1 MGLDPISILI
11 RSHLLYTKSKEYIV
25 EFDQL
30 DLQKALKILD
40 TLPQTPQVKLQKQEI
55 QKRINKITDT
65 TIKELLSKH
74 EIKKEE
80 LKPTLKE
87 EPTPT
92 KEPQTTPTPCKNLVV
107 STPKDNTYTTYHNN
121 TNKVNLGKLS
131 EREANL
137 LFAIFQKLKD
147 QGNTLIR
154 FEPQDLK
161 RMLNIDISN
170 ERLSEVVIKLWDSIK
185 TADFWK
191 ISETETSIIQ
201 ENYMLFSRCKI
212 ELNKPSKD
220 LKYLEIQLNDNYQY
234 LLNNLGMGQYTSFN
248 LLEFQRVR
256 GKYAKTLY
264 RLLKQYK
271 STGILSVEWSQF
283 RELLDIPKDYEM
295 RNIDQKVLTPSI
307 KELNKIYPFEHLSYK
322 KERKSHDKRKVTH
335 IDFYFEQLP
344 QGETKKQKQD
354 DKQRAQRDIKLI
366 AWDIHNQIAK
376 RNAKATM
383 EARFL
388 ELKTLIGY
396 QFRHNDSG
404 IVLQIDNTTFEKNQ
418 MFLHVSYPKS
428 KHNPQK
434 FLVSN
439 KTFALELLYV
449 NGYSLK
455 KDMLEIDPP
464 SIHPITNEPIK
475 EFAQYIGKTI
485 NITNFNV
492 DQCPE
497 GINNYLKITRIVK
510 LNDNRICISVQDVDK
525 PEKLLKPFIAKDEK
539 HLKNWFKKHYR

>member
-1 MGLDPISILI
+1 MTMNTNFEQI
-11 RSHLLYTKSKEYIV
+11 RKQELELRKLLE
-25 EFDQL
+25 EL
-30 DLQKALKILD
+30 E
-40 TLPQTPQVKLQKQEI
+40 TLPQTPQVKLQKQKI
-55 QKRINKITDT
+55 QTYIDKITPSILSGFDQKF
-65 TIKELLSKH
+65 KEIIENLSN
-74 EIKKEE
+74 EFEKEK
-80 LKPTLKE
+80 L
-87 EPTPT
+87 TPT
-92 KEPQTTPTPCKNLVV
+92 KTPQTTPTPCKDLVV
-107 STPKDNTYTTYHNN
+107 STPKDNAYTTYHNN
-121 TNKVNLGKLS
+121 ANKVNLGKLS

-137 LFAIFQKLKD
+137 LFAIFQRLKD

-161 RMLNIDISN
+161 RMIMVKSNLTNRQLLQVLKNLLDNISGANFWIIREHVEN
-170 ERLSEVVIKLWDSIK
+170 GEVYEDH
-185 TADFWK
+185 
-191 ISETETSIIQ
+191 TS
-201 ENYMLFSRCKI
+201 YMLFKQFEIRIHKLTQTI
-212 ELNKPSKD
+212 E
-220 LKYLEIQLNDNYQY
+220 YLEVQLNDSYQY
-234 LLNNLGMGQYTSFN
+234 LLNNLGMGGQYTSFK

-283 RELLDIPKDYEM
+283 RELLDIPKDYKME
-295 RNIDQKVLTPSI
+295 NIDQKVLTPSL
-307 KELNKIYPFEHLSYK
+307 KELRKIYPFEHLSYK

-344 QGETKKQKQD
+344 QGETKQQKQK
-354 DKQRAQRDIKLI
+354 DKQRAKRDIKLI

-396 QFRHNDSG
+396 QFRHNNG
-404 IVLQIDNTTFEKNQ
+404 TILQINDATFEKNQ
-418 MFLHVSYPKS
+418 MFLHVSTNKNS
-428 KHNPQK
+428 QK

-439 KTFALELLYV
+439 KTFALELLFV

-455 KDMLEIDPP
+455 KDSLLEEIDPP
-464 SIHPITNEPIK
+464 KIHPITNEPIK
-475 EFAQYIGKTI
+475 EFAEYIGKTI
-485 NITNFNV
+485 HITNFNV

-497 GINNYLKITRIVK
+497 GINNYLKITRIAK
-510 LNDNRICISVQDVDK
+510 LNDNRICISIQDVDK
-525 PEKLLKPFIAKDEK
+525 PDKLLKPFIAKDEK

>member
-1 MGLDPISILI
+1 M
-11 RSHLLYTKSKEYIV
+11 

-30 DLQKALKILD
+30 ESQRSDLQKVLKELD
-40 TLPQTPQVKLQKQEI
+40 MLPQTPQIELQKQEI
-55 QKRINKITDT
+55 QDRINKITDT
-65 TIKELLSKH
+65 IIKKLLSKH

-80 LKPTLKE
+80 LEHTLKE
-87 EPTPT
+87 KPTPL
-92 KEPQTTPTPCKNLVV
+92 KEPQTTPTPCKDLVV
-107 STPKDNTYTTYHNN
+107 ATKDNTYTTYHNN

-161 RMLNIDISN
+161 QMIMVKSNLTNRQLLQILKNLLDNISGANFWI
-170 ERLSEVVIKLWDSIK
+170 IKEHVENGEIY
-185 TADFWK
+185 
-191 ISETETSIIQ
+191 ENHTS
-201 ENYMLFSRCKI
+201 YMLFKQFEIRIHKPTQTI
-212 ELNKPSKD
+212 E
-220 LKYLEIQLNDNYQY
+220 YLDVQLNDSYQY
-234 LLNNLGMGQYTSFN
+234 LLNNLGMGGQYTSFK

-271 STGILSVEWSQF
+271 ITGILSVEWSQF
-283 RELLDIPKDYEM
+283 RELLDIPKDYKME
-295 RNIDQKVLTPSI
+295 NIDQKVLNPSL
-307 KELNKIYPFEHLSYK
+307 KELRKIYPFEHLSYK
-322 KERKSHDKRKVTH
+322 KERRSHDKRKVTH

-344 QGETKKQKQD
+344 QGETKKQKQAN
-354 DKQRAQRDIKLI
+354 KQRAKRDIKLV
-366 AWDIHNQIAK
+366 AWDINNQIAK
-376 RNAKATM
+376 RNAKATI
-383 EARFL
+383 EARLL

-404 IVLQIDNTTFEKNQ
+404 IILQIDNATFENNQ
-418 MFLHVSYPKS
+418 MLLHVSYPKS

-434 FLVSN
+434 LRVSS
-439 KTFALELLYV
+439 KTFALEFLFV

-455 KDMLEIDPP
+455 KDNLLEEIDPP
-464 SIHPITNEPIK
+464 KIHPITNVLIK
-475 EFAQYIGKTI
+475 EFAEYIGKTI
-485 NITNFNV
+485 HITNFNV

-510 LNDNRICISVQDVDK
+510 LNDNRICISIQDVDK
-525 PEKLLKPFIAKDEK
+525 PDKLLKPFIAKDEK

>member
-1 MGLDPISILI
+1 MNTNFEQLRKQELEL
-11 RSHLLYTKSKEYIV
+11 RKLLE
-25 EFDQL
+25 E
-30 DLQKALKILD
+30 LD
-40 TLPQTPQVKLQKQEI
+40 TLPQTPQIKLQKQKI
-55 QKRINKITDT
+55 QTYIDKITPS
-65 TIKELLSKH
+65 ILSGFNQKFKEITEKLPN
-74 EIKKEE
+74 EFEKETP
-80 LKPTLKE
+80 KPTPL
-87 EPTPT
+87 
-92 KEPQTTPTPCKNLVV
+92 KEPQNTPTPCKNLVV
-107 STPKDNTYTTYHNN
+107 STPKDKTYITYHNN
-121 TNKVNLGKLS
+121 ANKVNLGKLS

-137 LFAIFQKLKD
+137 LFAIFQRLKD

-161 RMLNIDISN
+161 RMIMVKSNLTNRQLLQVLKNLLDNISGAN
-170 ERLSEVVIKLWDSIK
+170 
-185 TADFWK
+185 FW
-191 ISETETSIIQ
+191 IIREHVENGEIYEDHTS
-201 ENYMLFSRCKI
+201 YMLFKQFEIRIHKPTQTI
-212 ELNKPSKD
+212 E
-220 LKYLEIQLNDNYQY
+220 YLDVQLNDSYQY
-234 LLNNLGMGQYTSFN
+234 LLNNLGMGGQYTSFK

-295 RNIDQKVLTPSI
+295 RNIDQKVLTPSL
-307 KELNKIYPFEHLSYK
+307 KELRKIYPFEHLSYK

-344 QGETKKQKQD
+344 KGENKEQKQA
-354 DKQRAQRDIKLI
+354 DKQRAKRDIKLV
-366 AWDIHNQIAK
+366 AWDIHKEIAK

-428 KHNPQK
+428 KNNPQK

-455 KDMLEIDPP
+455 KDNLLEEIDPP
-464 SIHPITNEPIK
+464 KIHPITNEPIK
-475 EFAQYIGKTI
+475 EFDEYIGKTI

-510 LNDNRICISVQDVDK
+510 LNDNRICVSVQDVDK

-539 HLKNWFKKHYR
+539 HLKNWFKKYYR

>member
-1 MGLDPISILI
+1 MNTNFEQLRKQELEL
-11 RSHLLYTKSKEYIV
+11 RKLLE
-25 EFDQL
+25 E
-30 DLQKALKILD
+30 LD
-40 TLPQTPQVKLQKQEI
+40 TLPQTPQIKLQKQKI
-55 QKRINKITDT
+55 QTYIDKITPN
-65 TIKELLSKH
+65 ILSGFNQKFKEITEKLPS
-74 EIKKEE
+74 EFEKE
-80 LKPTLKE
+80 K
-87 EPTPT
+87 PTPT
-92 KEPQTTPTPCKNLVV
+92 KEPQTTPTPCKDLVV
-107 STPKDNTYTTYHNN
+107 STPKNKTYTTYHNN
-121 TNKVNLGKLS
+121 ANKVNLGKLS

-161 RMLNIDISN
+161 RMLGIKISYDN
-170 ERLSEVVIKLWDSIK
+170 LTRTARSMWNKIK
-185 TADFWK
+185 TADFWEVRD
-191 ISETETSIIQ
+191 IIVNGRECVSEK
-201 ENYMLFSRCKI
+201 NYMLFQVCEIVSDKETR
-212 ELNKPSKD
+212 EFLYMD
-220 LKYLEIQLNDNYQY
+220 IQLNTGYNY
-234 LLNNLGMGQYTSFN
+234 LLNNLGMGGQYTSFK

-295 RNIDQKVLTPSI
+295 RNIDQKVLNPSL
-307 KELNKIYPFEHLSYK
+307 KELHKIYPFEHLSYK

-344 QGETKKQKQD
+344 EGETKKQKQS
-354 DKQRAQRDIKLI
+354 DKQRAKRDIKLV

-428 KHNPQK
+428 KNNPQK
-434 FLVSN
+434 LRVSS
-439 KTFALELLYV
+439 KTFALEFLFV

-455 KDMLEIDPP
+455 KDSLLEEIDPP
-464 SIHPITNEPIK
+464 KIHPITNEPIK
-475 EFAQYIGKTI
+475 EFDEYIGKTI
-485 NITNFNV
+485 HITNNNV

-510 LNDNRICISVQDVDK
+510 LNDKRICVSVQDMDK
-525 PEKLLKPFIAKDEK
+525 PDKLLKPFIAKDEK

>member
-1 MGLDPISILI
+1 M
-11 RSHLLYTKSKEYIV
+11 
-25 EFDQL
+25 EFDQS

-40 TLPQTPQVKLQKQEI
+40 ALPQ
-55 QKRINKITDT
+55 

-80 LKPTLKE
+80 LEPTLTPKPTPL
-87 EPTPT
+87 
-92 KEPQTTPTPCKNLVV
+92 KEPQNTPTPCKDLVV

-121 TNKVNLGKLS
+121 ANKVNLGKLS

-137 LFAIFQKLKD
+137 LFAIFQRLKD

-161 RMLNIDISN
+161 RMIMVKSNLTNRQLLQVLKNLLDNISGANFWIIREHVEN
-170 ERLSEVVIKLWDSIK
+170 GEVYEDH
-185 TADFWK
+185 
-191 ISETETSIIQ
+191 TS
-201 ENYMLFSRCKI
+201 YMLFKQFEIRIHKPTQTI
-212 ELNKPSKD
+212 E
-220 LKYLEIQLNDNYQY
+220 YLDVQLNDSYQY

-283 RELLDIPKDYEM
+283 RELLDIPKDYDM
-295 RNIDQKVLTPSI
+295 RSIDNFVLKIAI
-307 KELNKIYPFEHLSYK
+307 KELHKIYPFEHLSYK
-322 KERKSHDKRKVTH
+322 KERRSHDKRKVTH

-344 QGETKKQKQD
+344 QGENKKQKQAY
-354 DKQRAQRDIKLI
+354 KQRAQRDIKLV

-428 KHNPQK
+428 KNNPQK

-455 KDMLEIDPP
+455 KDNLLEEIDPP
-464 SIHPITNEPIK
+464 KIHPITNEPIK
-475 EFAQYIGKTI
+475 EFDEYIGKTI

-510 LNDNRICISVQDVDK
+510 LNDNRICVSVQDVDK

-539 HLKNWFKKHYR
+539 HLKNWFKKYYR

>member
-1 MGLDPISILI
+1 M
-11 RSHLLYTKSKEYIV
+11 

-30 DLQKALKILD
+30 ESQRSDLQKVLKELD
-40 TLPQTPQVKLQKQEI
+40 TLPQTPQIELQKQEI
-55 QKRINKITDT
+55 QDRINKITDT
-65 TIKELLSKH
+65 IIKKLLSKH

-80 LKPTLKE
+80 LEHTLKE
-87 EPTPT
+87 KPTPL
-92 KEPQTTPTPCKNLVV
+92 KEPQTTPTPCKDLLVA
-107 STPKDNTYTTYHNN
+107 TKDNTYTTYHNN

-147 QGNTLIR
+147 QRNTLIR
-154 FEPQDLK
+154 FELQDLK
-161 RMLNIDISN
+161 QMIMVKSNLTNRQLLQILKNLLDNIGGAN
-170 ERLSEVVIKLWDSIK
+170 
-185 TADFWK
+185 FW
-191 ISETETSIIQ
+191 IIREHVENGEIYEDHTS
-201 ENYMLFSRCKI
+201 YMLFKQFEIRIHKPTQTI
-212 ELNKPSKD
+212 E
-220 LKYLEIQLNDNYQY
+220 YLEVQLNDSYQY
-234 LLNNLGMGQYTSFN
+234 LLNNLGMGGQYTSFK
-248 LLEFQRVR
+248 LLEFQKVR

-271 STGILSVEWSQF
+271 STGILSVEWTQF
-283 RELLDIPKDYEM
+283 RELLDIPKDYKME
-295 RNIDQKVLTPSI
+295 NIDQKVLNPSL
-307 KELNKIYPFEHLSYK
+307 KELRKIYPFEHLSYK
-322 KERKSHDKRKVTH
+322 KERRNSHDRRKVTH

-344 QGETKKQKQD
+344 QGETKKQKQK
-354 DKQRAQRDIKLI
+354 DKQRAKRDIKLV
-366 AWDIHNQIAK
+366 AWDINNQIAK

-404 IVLQIDNTTFEKNQ
+404 IVLQIDNATFEKNQ
-418 MFLHVSYPKS
+418 MLMHVSYPKS
-428 KHNPQK
+428 KNNPQK
-434 FLVSN
+434 LRVSS
-439 KTFALELLYV
+439 KAFALEFLFV

-455 KDMLEIDPP
+455 KDSLLEEIDPP
-464 SIHPITNEPIK
+464 KIHPITNEPIK
-475 EFAQYIGKTI
+475 EFAEYIGKTI
-485 NITNFNV
+485 HITNNNV

-510 LNDNRICISVQDVDK
+510 LNDNRICVSVQDVDK

>member
-1 MGLDPISILI
+1 M
-11 RSHLLYTKSKEYIV
+11 

-40 TLPQTPQVKLQKQEI
+40 ALPQ
-55 QKRINKITDT
+55 

-87 EPTPT
+87 KPTPL
-92 KEPQTTPTPCKNLVV
+92 KAPQTTPTPCKDLVV
-107 STPKDNTYTTYHNN
+107 TTPKDKTYITYHNN
-121 TNKVNLGKLS
+121 ANKVNLGKLS

-137 LFAIFQKLKD
+137 LFAIFQRLKD

-161 RMLNIDISN
+161 QMIMVKSN
-170 ERLSEVVIKLWDSIK
+170 LTNRQLLQVIKNLLDSISG
-185 TADFWK
+185 ANFW
-191 ISETETSIIQ
+191 IIREHVENGEIYEDHTS
-201 ENYMLFSRCKI
+201 YMLFKQFEIRIHKPTQTI
-212 ELNKPSKD
+212 E
-220 LKYLEIQLNDNYQY
+220 YLDVQLNDSYQY
-234 LLNNLGMGQYTSFN
+234 LLNNLGMGQYTSFK

-271 STGILSVEWSQF
+271 STGILSVEWTQF

-295 RNIDQKVLTPSI
+295 RNIDQKVLTPSL
-307 KELNKIYPFEHLSYK
+307 KELHKIYPFEHLSYK
-322 KERKSHDKRKVTH
+322 KERRSHDKRKVTH

-344 QGETKKQKQD
+344 QGETKKQKQS
-354 DKQRAQRDIKLI
+354 DKQRAKRDIKLV
-366 AWDIHNQIAK
+366 AWDINNQIAK

-434 FLVSN
+434 LRVSN
-439 KTFALELLYV
+439 KTFALEFLFV

-455 KDMLEIDPP
+455 KDNLLEEIDPP
-464 SIHPITNEPIK
+464 KIHPITNEPIK

-492 DQCPE
+492 DQCPK

-510 LNDNRICISVQDVDK
+510 LNDNRICVSVQDVDK
-525 PEKLLKPFIAKDEK
+525 PDKLLKPFIAKDEK

>member
-1 MGLDPISILI
+1 MGLDPYKHTNTITLIIPKI
-11 RSHLLYTKSKEYIV
+11 RSIIV

-40 TLPQTPQVKLQKQEI
+40 ALPQ
-55 QKRINKITDT
+55 

-80 LKPTLKE
+80 LEPTLKK

-92 KEPQTTPTPCKNLVV
+92 KAPQTNPTPCKDLVV
-107 STPKDNTYTTYHNN
+107 ITPKDNTYTTYHNN

-248 LLEFQRVR
+248 LLEFQKVR

-271 STGILSVEWSQF
+271 STGILSVEWTQF
-283 RELLDIPKDYEM
+283 RELLDIPKDYTM
-295 RNIDQKVLTPSI
+295 PNVDKFVLKI
-307 KELNKIYPFEHLSYK
+307 ALKELRKIYPFEHLSYK
-322 KERKSHDKRKVTH
+322 KERRNSHDKRKVTH

-344 QGETKKQKQD
+344 QGETKQQKQK
-354 DKQRAQRDIKLI
+354 DKQRAKRDIKLV
-366 AWDIHNQIAK
+366 AWGINNQIAK
-376 RNAKATM
+376 RNAKATI

-396 QFRHNDSG
+396 QFRQNDSG
-404 IVLQIDNTTFEKNQ
+404 MILQIDNATFEKNQ
-418 MFLHVSYPKS
+418 MLLHVSYPKS

-434 FLVSN
+434 FLVSS
-439 KTFALELLYV
+439 KTFALELLYI

-455 KDMLEIDPP
+455 KDNLLEEIDPP
-464 SIHPITNEPIK
+464 KIHPITNEPIK
-475 EFAQYIGKTI
+475 EFAEYIGKTI
-485 NITNFNV
+485 HITNFNV
-492 DQCPE
+492 DKCPE
-497 GINNYLKITRIVK
+497 GINNYLKITRIAK
-510 LNDNRICISVQDVDK
+510 LNDNRICISIQDVDK
-525 PEKLLKPFIAKDEK
+525 PDKLLKPFIAKDEK

>member
-1 MGLDPISILI
+1 MPMN
-11 RSHLLYTKSKEYIV
+11 TN
-25 EFDQL
+25 FDQL
-30 DLQKALKILD
+30 RKQELELRKLLEELD
-40 TLPQTPQVKLQKQEI
+40 TFPQTLQIKLQKQKI
-55 QKRINKITDT
+55 QTYIDKITPS
-65 TIKELLSKH
+65 ILSSFNQKFKEITESLNDF
-74 EIKKEE
+74 EKETQE
-80 LKPTLKE
+80 PTLNKD
-87 EPTPT
+87 
-92 KEPQTTPTPCKNLVV
+92 PQTNPTPCKDL
-107 STPKDNTYTTYHNN
+107 TLATKDNTYITYHNN

-170 ERLSEVVIKLWDSIK
+170 ERLSEVVVKLWDSIK

-220 LKYLEIQLNDNYQY
+220 LKYLEVQLNDSYHY

-271 STGILSVEWSQF
+271 STGILSVEWTQF

-295 RNIDQKVLTPSI
+295 PNIDQKVLTPSL
-307 KELNKIYPFEHLSYK
+307 KELRKIYPFEHLSYK
-322 KERKSHDKRKVTH
+322 KERRNSHDRRKVTH

-344 QGETKKQKQD
+344 QGETKPQKQK
-354 DKQRAQRDIKLI
+354 DKQRAKRDIKLV
-366 AWDIHNQIAK
+366 AWDINNQISK
-376 RNAKATM
+376 RSAKATM
-383 EARFL
+383 EARLL

-404 IVLQIDNTTFEKNQ
+404 IILQIDNATFEKNQ
-418 MFLHVSYPKS
+418 MLMHVSYPKS
-428 KHNPQK
+428 KKDPQK
-434 FLVSN
+434 LRVSS
-439 KTFALELLYV
+439 KTFALELLYI

-455 KDMLEIDPP
+455 KDSLLEEIDPP
-464 SIHPITNEPIK
+464 KIHPITNEPIK
-475 EFAQYIGKTI
+475 EFAEYIGKTI
-485 NITNFNV
+485 HITNFNV

-497 GINNYLKITRIVK
+497 GISNYLKITRIVK
-510 LNDNRICISVQDVDK
+510 LNDNRICISIQDVDK
-525 PEKLLKPFIAKDEK
+525 PDKLLKPFIAKDEK
-539 HLKNWFKKHYR
+539 HLKNWFKKHYH

>member
-1 MGLDPISILI
+1 MPINTNFEQL
-11 RSHLLYTKSKEYIV
+11 RKQELELRKLLE
-25 EFDQL
+25 E
-30 DLQKALKILD
+30 LD
-40 TLPQTPQVKLQKQEI
+40 TLPQTQQIKLQKQKI
-55 QKRINKITDT
+55 QTYIDKITPS
-65 TIKELLSKH
+65 ILSGFNQKF
-74 EIKKEE
+74 KKITENLSNE
-80 LKPTLKE
+80 FEKE

-92 KEPQTTPTPCKNLVV
+92 KAPQTTPTPCKDLVV
-107 STPKDNTYTTYHNN
+107 STHKNNAYTTYHNN
-121 TNKVNLGKLS
+121 ANKVNLGKLS

-161 RMLNIDISN
+161 QMIMVKSNLTNRQLLQILKNLLDNIGGAN
-170 ERLSEVVIKLWDSIK
+170 
-185 TADFWK
+185 FW
-191 ISETETSIIQ
+191 IIREHVENGEIYEDHTS
-201 ENYMLFSRCKI
+201 YMLFKQFEIRIHKPTQTI
-212 ELNKPSKD
+212 E
-220 LKYLEIQLNDNYQY
+220 YLDVQLNDSYQY
-234 LLNNLGMGQYTSFN
+234 LLNNLGMGGQYTSFK

-271 STGILSVEWSQF
+271 STGILSVEWGQF
-283 RELLDIPKDYEM
+283 RELLDIPKDYKME
-295 RNIDQKVLTPSI
+295 NIDQKVLTPSL
-307 KELNKIYPFEHLSYK
+307 KELRKIYPFEHLSYK
-322 KERKSHDKRKVTH
+322 KERRSHDKRKVTH

-344 QGETKKQKQD
+344 QGETKQQKQA
-354 DKQRAQRDIKLI
+354 DKQRTKRDIKLV
-366 AWDIHNQIAK
+366 AWDINNQIAK

-404 IVLQIDNTTFEKNQ
+404 IVLQIDNATFEKNQ
-418 MFLHVSYPKS
+418 MLMHVSYPKS

-434 FLVSN
+434 LRVSS
-439 KTFALELLYV
+439 KTFTLELLYI

-455 KDMLEIDPP
+455 KDNLLEEIDPP
-464 SIHPITNEPIK
+464 KIHPITNEPIK
-475 EFAQYIGKTI
+475 EFAEYIGKTI
-485 NITNFNV
+485 HITNFNV
-492 DQCPE
+492 DKCPE

-510 LNDNRICISVQDVDK
+510 LNDNRICISIQDVDK

>member
-1 MGLDPISILI
+1 M
-11 RSHLLYTKSKEYIV
+11 

-40 TLPQTPQVKLQKQEI
+40 ALPQ
-55 QKRINKITDT
+55 

-80 LKPTLKE
+80 LEPTLTPKPT
-87 EPTPT
+87 PI
-92 KEPQTTPTPCKNLVV
+92 KEPQTTITPCKDLVV
-107 STPKDNTYTTYHNN
+107 SAPKDNTYTTYHNN

-137 LFAIFQKLKD
+137 LFAIFQRLKD

-248 LLEFQRVR
+248 LLEFQQVR

-271 STGILSVEWSQF
+271 STGILSVEWTQF
-283 RELLDIPKDYEM
+283 RELLDIPKDYKM
-295 RNIDQKVLTPSI
+295 RNIDQKILTPSL
-307 KELNKIYPFEHLSYK
+307 KELKKIYPFEHLSYK
-322 KERKSHDKRKVTH
+322 KERRSHDKRKVTH
-335 IDFYFEQLP
+335 IDFYFEPLP
-344 QGETKKQKQD
+344 KGETKKQKQA
-354 DKQRAQRDIKLI
+354 DKQRAKRDIKLV
-366 AWDIHNQIAK
+366 AWDINNQIAK
-376 RNAKATM
+376 RNAKSTI
-383 EARFL
+383 EARLL

-396 QFRHNDSG
+396 QFKNNNG
-404 IVLQIDNTTFEKNQ
+404 TVLQIDNTTFEKNQ
-418 MFLHVSYPKS
+418 MLLHVSYPKS
-428 KHNPQK
+428 KNNPQK
-434 FLVSN
+434 LRVSS
-439 KTFALELLYV
+439 KTFALEFLFV

-455 KDMLEIDPP
+455 KDTLLEEIDPP

-475 EFAQYIGKTI
+475 EFAEYIGKTI
-485 NITNFNV
+485 HITNFNV

-510 LNDNRICISVQDVDK
+510 LNDNRICVSVQDVDK
-525 PEKLLKPFIAKDEK
+525 PEKLLKPFIAKNEK

>member
-1 MGLDPISILI
+1 MNTNFEQLRKQELEL
-11 RSHLLYTKSKEYIV
+11 RKLLE
-25 EFDQL
+25 E
-30 DLQKALKILD
+30 LD
-40 TLPQTPQVKLQKQEI
+40 TLPQTPQIKLQKQKI
-55 QKRINKITDT
+55 QTYIDKITPN
-65 TIKELLSKH
+65 ILSGFNQKFKEITEKLPS
-74 EIKKEE
+74 EFEKE
-80 LKPTLKE
+80 K
-87 EPTPT
+87 PTPT
-92 KEPQTTPTPCKNLVV
+92 KEPQTTPTPCKDLVV
-107 STPKDNTYTTYHNN
+107 STPKNKTYTTYHNN
-121 TNKVNLGKLS
+121 ANKVNLGKLS

-137 LFAIFQKLKD
+137 LFAIFQRLKD

-161 RMLNIDISN
+161 RMLGIKISYDN
-170 ERLSEVVIKLWDSIK
+170 LTRTARSMWNKIK
-185 TADFWK
+185 TADFWEVRD
-191 ISETETSIIQ
+191 IIVNGRECVSEK
-201 ENYMLFSRCKI
+201 NYMLFQVCEIVSDKETR
-212 ELNKPSKD
+212 EFLYMD
-220 LKYLEIQLNDNYQY
+220 IQLNTGYNY
-234 LLNNLGMGQYTSFN
+234 LLNNLGMGGQYTSFK

-295 RNIDQKVLTPSI
+295 RNIDQKVLTPSL
-307 KELNKIYPFEHLSYK
+307 KELRKIYPFEHLSYK

-344 QGETKKQKQD
+344 KGETKKQKQA
-354 DKQRAQRDIKLI
+354 DKQRTKRDIKLV

-376 RNAKATM
+376 RNAKATI

-404 IVLQIDNTTFEKNQ
+404 IILQIDNATFEKNQ

-428 KHNPQK
+428 KNNPQK
-434 FLVSN
+434 LRVSS
-439 KTFALELLYV
+439 KTFALEFLFV

-455 KDMLEIDPP
+455 KDSLLEEIDPP
-464 SIHPITNEPIK
+464 KIHPITNEPIK
-475 EFAQYIGKTI
+475 EFDEYIGKTI
-485 NITNFNV
+485 HITNNNV

-510 LNDNRICISVQDVDK
+510 LNDKRICVSVQDMDK
-525 PEKLLKPFIAKDEK
+525 PDKLLKPFIAKDEK

>member
-1 MGLDPISILI
+1 MNTNFEQLRKQELEL
-11 RSHLLYTKSKEYIV
+11 RKLLE
-25 EFDQL
+25 E
-30 DLQKALKILD
+30 LD
-40 TLPQTPQVKLQKQEI
+40 TLPQTPQIKLQKQKI
-55 QKRINKITDT
+55 QTYIDKITPS
-65 TIKELLSKH
+65 ILSGFNQKFKEITENLNDF
-74 EIKKEE
+74 EKE
-80 LKPTLKE
+80 KPTPNKDQ
-87 EPTPT
+87 
-92 KEPQTTPTPCKNLVV
+92 QTNPTPCKDLVV
-107 STPKDNTYTTYHNN
+107 ATKDNTYITYHNN

-161 RMLNIDISN
+161 RMIMVKSNLTNRQLLQILKNLLDNISGANFWIIKEHVEN
-170 ERLSEVVIKLWDSIK
+170 GEVYEDHKS
-185 TADFWK
+185 
-191 ISETETSIIQ
+191 
-201 ENYMLFSRCKI
+201 YMLFKQFEIRIHKPTQNI
-212 ELNKPSKD
+212 E
-220 LKYLEIQLNDNYQY
+220 YLEVQLNDSYHY
-234 LLNNLGMGQYTSFN
+234 LLNNLGMGGQYTSFK

-271 STGILSVEWSQF
+271 STGILSVEWTQF
-283 RELLDIPKDYEM
+283 RELLDIPKDYKME
-295 RNIDQKVLTPSI
+295 NIDQKVLTPSLN
-307 KELNKIYPFEHLSYK
+307 ELRKIYPFEHLSYK
-322 KERKSHDKRKVTH
+322 KERRNSHDKRKVTH

-344 QGETKKQKQD
+344 QGETKQQKQK
-354 DKQRAQRDIKLI
+354 DKQRAKRDIKLI

-383 EARFL
+383 EARLL

-404 IVLQIDNTTFEKNQ
+404 IILQIDNTTFEKNQ
-418 MFLHVSYPKS
+418 MFMHVSYPKS

-455 KDMLEIDPP
+455 KDSLLEEIDPP
-464 SIHPITNEPIK
+464 KIHPITNEPIK
-475 EFAQYIGKTI
+475 EFAEYIGKTI
-485 NITNFNV
+485 HITNFNV
-492 DQCPE
+492 DKCPE

-510 LNDNRICISVQDVDK
+510 LNDNRICISIQDVDK

-539 HLKNWFKKHYR
+539 HLKNWFKKHYY

>member
-1 MGLDPISILI
+1 M
-11 RSHLLYTKSKEYIV
+11 

-40 TLPQTPQVKLQKQEI
+40 TLPQT
-55 QKRINKITDT
+55 
-65 TIKELLSKH
+65 IKELLSKH
-74 EIKKEE
+74 EKETQE
-80 LKPTLKE
+80 PTLRK

-92 KEPQTTPTPCKNLVV
+92 KAPQTNPTPCKDLVV
-107 STPKDNTYTTYHNN
+107 STPKDNAYTTYHNN

-170 ERLSEVVIKLWDSIK
+170 ERLSEVVVKLWDSIK

-283 RELLDIPKDYEM
+283 RELLDIPKDYKME
-295 RNIDQKVLTPSI
+295 NIDQKVLTPSL
-307 KELNKIYPFEHLSYK
+307 KELRKIYPFEHLSYK
-322 KERKSHDKRKVTH
+322 KERRNSHDRRKVTH

-344 QGETKKQKQD
+344 QGETKQQKQK
-354 DKQRAQRDIKLI
+354 DKQRAKRDIKLI
-366 AWDIHNQIAK
+366 AWDIHNQISK

-383 EARFL
+383 EARLL

-404 IVLQIDNTTFEKNQ
+404 IILQIDNATFENNQ
-418 MFLHVSYPKS
+418 MLLHVCFPKTKKDS
-428 KHNPQK
+428 QK
-434 FLVSN
+434 LRVSN
-439 KTFALELLYV
+439 KTFALEFLFV

-455 KDMLEIDPP
+455 KDSLLEEIEPP
-464 SIHPITNEPIK
+464 KIHPITNEPIK
-475 EFAQYIGKTI
+475 EFAEYIGKTI
-485 NITNFNV
+485 HITNFNV

-510 LNDNRICISVQDVDK
+510 LNDNRICISIQDVDK

>member
-1 MGLDPISILI
+1 M
-11 RSHLLYTKSKEYIV
+11 

-40 TLPQTPQVKLQKQEI
+40 ALPQ
-55 QKRINKITDT
+55 

-80 LKPTLKE
+80 LEPTLTPKPT
-87 EPTPT
+87 PI
-92 KEPQTTPTPCKNLVV
+92 KEPQTTITPCKDLVV
-107 STPKDNTYTTYHNN
+107 SAPKDNTYTTYHNN

-137 LFAIFQKLKD
+137 LFAIFQRLKD

-248 LLEFQRVR
+248 LLEFQQVR

-264 RLLKQYK
+264 RLFKQYK
-271 STGILSVEWSQF
+271 STGILSVEWTQF
-283 RELLDIPKDYEM
+283 RELLDIPKDYKM
-295 RNIDQKVLTPSI
+295 RNIDQKILTPSL
-307 KELNKIYPFEHLSYK
+307 KELKKIYPFEHLSYK
-322 KERKSHDKRKVTH
+322 KERRSHDKRKVTH
-335 IDFYFEQLP
+335 IDFYFEPLP
-344 QGETKKQKQD
+344 KGETKKQKQA
-354 DKQRAQRDIKLI
+354 DKQRAKRDIKLV
-366 AWDIHNQIAK
+366 AWDINNQIAK
-376 RNAKATM
+376 RNAKSTI
-383 EARFL
+383 EARLL

-396 QFRHNDSG
+396 QFKNNNG
-404 IVLQIDNTTFEKNQ
+404 TVLQIDNTTFEKNQ
-418 MFLHVSYPKS
+418 MLLHVSYPKS
-428 KHNPQK
+428 KNNPQK
-434 FLVSN
+434 LRVSS
-439 KTFALELLYV
+439 KTFALEFLFV

-455 KDMLEIDPP
+455 KDTLLEEIDPP

-475 EFAQYIGKTI
+475 EFAEYIGKTI
-485 NITNFNV
+485 HITNFNV

-510 LNDNRICISVQDVDK
+510 LNDNRICVSVQDVDK
-525 PEKLLKPFIAKDEK
+525 PEKLLKPFIAKNEK

>member
-1 MGLDPISILI
+1 MPMN
-11 RSHLLYTKSKEYIV
+11 TN
-25 EFDQL
+25 FDQL
-30 DLQKALKILD
+30 RKQELELRKLLEELD
-40 TLPQTPQVKLQKQEI
+40 TLPQTPQVKLQKQKI
-55 QKRINKITDT
+55 QTYIDKITPSILSGFDQKF
-65 TIKELLSKH
+65 KEIIENLSN
-74 EIKKEE
+74 EFEKE
-80 LKPTLKE
+80 KS
-87 EPTPT
+87 TPL
-92 KEPQTTPTPCKNLVV
+92 KEPQTTPTPCKDLVV

-121 TNKVNLGKLS
+121 ANKVNLGKLS

-137 LFAIFQKLKD
+137 LFAIFQRLKD

-161 RMLNIDISN
+161 RMIMVKSNLTNRQLLQILKNLLDNIGGAN
-170 ERLSEVVIKLWDSIK
+170 
-185 TADFWK
+185 FW
-191 ISETETSIIQ
+191 IIREHVENGEIYEDHTS
-201 ENYMLFSRCKI
+201 YMLFKQFDIRIHKPTQTI
-212 ELNKPSKD
+212 E
-220 LKYLEIQLNDNYQY
+220 YLEVQLNDSYHY
-234 LLNNLGMGQYTSFN
+234 LLNNLGMGGQYTSFK

-271 STGILSVEWSQF
+271 STGILSVEWDQF
-283 RELLDIPKDYEM
+283 RELLDIPKDYKME
-295 RNIDQKVLTPSI
+295 NIDQKVLTPSLN
-307 KELNKIYPFEHLSYK
+307 ELRKIYPFEHLSYK

-344 QGETKKQKQD
+344 QSETKQQKQK

-376 RNAKATM
+376 RNAKATI

-396 QFRHNDSG
+396 QFRHNNG
-404 IVLQIDNTTFEKNQ
+404 TILQIDNATFEKNQ
-418 MFLHVSYPKS
+418 MFLHVSTS
-428 KHNPQK
+428 KNSQK

-439 KTFALELLYV
+439 KTFALELLFV

-455 KDMLEIDPP
+455 KDSLLEEIDPP
-464 SIHPITNEPIK
+464 KIHPITNEPIK
-475 EFAQYIGKTI
+475 EFEEYIGKTI
-485 NITNFNV
+485 HITNFNV

-510 LNDNRICISVQDVDK
+510 LNDNRICVSVQDVDK

>member
-1 MGLDPISILI
+1 M
-11 RSHLLYTKSKEYIV
+11 

-40 TLPQTPQVKLQKQEI
+40 ALPQ
-55 QKRINKITDT
+55 

-74 EIKKEE
+74 EKETQE
-80 LKPTLKE
+80 PTLKE

-92 KEPQTTPTPCKNLVV
+92 KAPQTTPTPCKDLVV
-107 STPKDNTYTTYHNN
+107 STPKDNAYTTYHNN
-121 TNKVNLGKLS
+121 ANKVNLGKLS

-161 RMLNIDISN
+161 RMIMVKSNLTNRQLLQILKSLLDNIGGAN
-170 ERLSEVVIKLWDSIK
+170 
-185 TADFWK
+185 FW
-191 ISETETSIIQ
+191 IIREHVENGEIYEDHTS
-201 ENYMLFSRCKI
+201 YMLFKQFEIRIHKPTQTI
-212 ELNKPSKD
+212 E
-220 LKYLEIQLNDNYQY
+220 YLDVQLNDSYHY
-234 LLNNLGMGQYTSFN
+234 LLNNLGMGGQYTSFK

-295 RNIDQKVLTPSI
+295 RNIDQKVLTPSL
-307 KELNKIYPFEHLSYK
+307 KELRKIYPFEHLSYK
-322 KERKSHDKRKVTH
+322 KERRNSHDRRKVTH

-344 QGETKKQKQD
+344 QGETKQQKQK
-354 DKQRAQRDIKLI
+354 DKQRAKRDIKLV
-366 AWDIHNQIAK
+366 AWDINNQIAK

-396 QFRHNDSG
+396 QFRHNNG
-404 IVLQIDNTTFEKNQ
+404 TILKIDNVTFEKNQ
-418 MFLHVSYPKS
+418 MFLHVLTNKNS
-428 KHNPQK
+428 QK
-434 FLVSN
+434 LRVSN
-439 KTFALELLYV
+439 KTFALELLFV

-455 KDMLEIDPP
+455 KDSLLEEIDPP
-464 SIHPITNEPIK
+464 KIHPITNEPIK
-475 EFAQYIGKTI
+475 EFAEYIGKTI
-485 NITNFNV
+485 HITNFNV
-492 DQCPE
+492 DKCPE
-497 GINNYLKITRIVK
+497 GINNYLKITRITK
-510 LNDNRICISVQDVDK
+510 LEDNRICISIQDVDK
-525 PEKLLKPFIAKDEK
+525 PDKLLKPFIAKDDK

>member
-1 MGLDPISILI
+1 MNTNFEQLRKQELEL
-11 RSHLLYTKSKEYIV
+11 RKLLE
-25 EFDQL
+25 E
-30 DLQKALKILD
+30 LD
-40 TLPQTPQVKLQKQEI
+40 TLPQTPQIKLQKQKI
-55 QKRINKITDT
+55 QTYIDKITPN
-65 TIKELLSKH
+65 ILSGFNQKFKEITEKLPS
-74 EIKKEE
+74 EFEKE
-80 LKPTLKE
+80 K
-87 EPTPT
+87 PTPT
-92 KEPQTTPTPCKNLVV
+92 KEPQTTPTPCKDLVV
-107 STPKDNTYTTYHNN
+107 STPKNKTYTTYHNN
-121 TNKVNLGKLS
+121 ANKVNLGKLS

-137 LFAIFQKLKD
+137 LFAIFQRLKD

-161 RMLNIDISN
+161 RMLGIKISYDN
-170 ERLSEVVIKLWDSIK
+170 LTRTARSMWNKIK
-185 TADFWK
+185 TADFWEVRD
-191 ISETETSIIQ
+191 IIVNGRECVSEK
-201 ENYMLFSRCKI
+201 NYMLFQVCEIVSDKETR
-212 ELNKPSKD
+212 EFLYMD
-220 LKYLEIQLNDNYQY
+220 IQLNTGYNY
-234 LLNNLGMGQYTSFN
+234 LLNNLGMGGQYTSFK

-295 RNIDQKVLTPSI
+295 RNIDQKVLTPSL
-307 KELNKIYPFEHLSYK
+307 KELRKIYPFEHLSYK

-344 QGETKKQKQD
+344 KGETKKQKQA
-354 DKQRAQRDIKLI
+354 DKQRAKRDIKLV

-376 RNAKATM
+376 RNAKATI

-404 IVLQIDNTTFEKNQ
+404 IILQIDNATFEKNQ
-418 MFLHVSYPKS
+418 MFLHVSYHKS
-428 KHNPQK
+428 KNNPQK
-434 FLVSN
+434 LRVSS
-439 KTFALELLYV
+439 KTFALEFLFV

-455 KDMLEIDPP
+455 KDSLLEEIDPP
-464 SIHPITNEPIK
+464 KIHPITNEPIK
-475 EFAQYIGKTI
+475 EFDEYIGKTI
-485 NITNFNV
+485 HITNNNV

-510 LNDNRICISVQDVDK
+510 LNDKRICVSVQDMDK
-525 PEKLLKPFIAKDEK
+525 PDKLLKPFIAKDEK

>member
-1 MGLDPISILI
+1 M
-11 RSHLLYTKSKEYIV
+11 

-40 TLPQTPQVKLQKQEI
+40 TLPQT
-55 QKRINKITDT
+55 
-65 TIKELLSKH
+65 IKELLSKH

-80 LKPTLKE
+80 LEPTLKK

-92 KEPQTTPTPCKNLVV
+92 KAPQTTPTPCKDLVV
-107 STPKDNTYTTYHNN
+107 STPKDNAYTTYHNN

-154 FEPQDLK
+154 FEPQDLRK
-161 RMLNIDISN
+161 MLGIKISYDN
-170 ERLSEVVIKLWDSIK
+170 LTRTARSMWNKIK
-185 TADFWK
+185 TADFWEVRD
-191 ISETETSIIQ
+191 IIVNGRECVSEK
-201 ENYMLFSRCKI
+201 NYMLFQICEIVS
-212 ELNKPSKD
+212 NKETKEFLYMD
-220 LKYLEIQLNDNYQY
+220 IQLNTDYQY
-234 LLNNLGMGQYTSFN
+234 LLNNLGMGGQYTSFK

-283 RELLDIPKDYEM
+283 RDLLDIPKDYEM
-295 RNIDQKVLTPSI
+295 RNIDQKVLTPSL
-307 KELNKIYPFEHLSYK
+307 KELRKIYPFEHLSYK

-344 QGETKKQKQD
+344 QGETKKQKQK
-354 DKQRAQRDIKLI
+354 DKQRAKRDIKLV
-366 AWDIHNQIAK
+366 AWNIHNQIAK

-396 QFRHNDSG
+396 QFRHNNG
-404 IVLQIDNTTFEKNQ
+404 TILKIDNATFEKNQ
-418 MFLHVSYPKS
+418 MFLHASTNKNS
-428 KHNPQK
+428 QK
-434 FLVSN
+434 LPVSN
-439 KTFALELLYV
+439 KTFALELLFV

-455 KDMLEIDPP
+455 KDSLLEEIDPP
-464 SIHPITNEPIK
+464 KIHPITNEPIK
-475 EFAQYIGKTI
+475 EFAEYIGKTI
-485 NITNFNV
+485 HITNFNV
-492 DQCPE
+492 DKCPE

-510 LNDNRICISVQDVDK
+510 LNDNRICISIQDVDK
-525 PEKLLKPFIAKDEK
+525 PDKLLKPFIAKDEK